1 MIHLFLAE
9 GFEEIE
15 ALGTLDI
22 LRRCGLN
29 VQTVSINKES
39 VVSGAHGIDIN
50 ADITWDELDLTNVE
64 NIILPGGMP
73 GAENLRNKAELISQ
87 IKLVNTRGGI
97 IGAICAAPFILGTNK
112 MLTDKR
118 ATCYPG
124 FEKYLEGATT
134 TGNLA
139 EEDGNIITGKGPG
152 ATFEFA
158 AKIAKRFVDS
168 KIVDDVLNG
177 MIAKSE

>member
-22 LRRCGLN
+22 LRRCGLE
-29 VQTVSINKES
+29 VRTVSISEER
-39 VVSGAHGIDIN
+39 VVGGAHGIGVL
-50 ADITWDELDLTNVE
+50 ADITWDELDLADVE
-64 NIILPGGMP
+64 NIVLPGGMP
-73 GAENLRNKAELISQ
+73 GAENLRKKAELISQ
-87 IKLVNTRGGI
+87 IKLVNARGGI
-97 IGAICAAPFILGTNK
+97 IGAICAAPFILGTNN
-112 MLTDKR
+112 LLAGKR

-124 FEKYLEGATT
+124 FEKYLEGATA

-152 ATFEFA
+152 ATFAFA
-158 AKIAKRFVDS
+158 AKIARRFVDS
-168 KIVDDVLNG
+168 NKVDDVLAG
-177 MIAKSE
+177 MIAKA